1 MTSFHNTI
9 SGVILAGGK
18 SRRFGSNKAL
28 IEVQGM
34 PLVQFMF
41 NQLRFLVENVSI
53 NSNTPEE
60 FRFLELPIYPDLIK
74 DKGPIGG
81 IHSALENSFSQ
92 LVFVT
97 PCDLPH
103 FSFKLLPVLAGSIGD
118 ADAICFTKAHKIEPL
133 PALFQRNSISK
144 LIQFM
149 KLGDN
154 SVHSFLDFCDT
165 SYLPIES
172 YSDILNPAML
182 SNCNTR
188 KDYEKLSKMAN
199 SY

>member
-1 MTSFHNTI
+1 MTSLHNII

-18 SRRFGSNKAL
+18 SRRFGSNKAF
-28 IEVQGM
+28 IQVQGL

-53 NSNTPEE
+53 NSNSPEE
-60 FRFLELPIYPDLIK
+60 FRFLDLPIYPDLIM

-81 IHSALENSFSQ
+81 IHSALENSFSP

-103 FSFKLLPVLAGSIGD
+103 FSFKLLRVLAGSIGD
-118 ADAICFTKAHKIEPL
+118 ADAVCFAKARKVEPL
-133 PALFQRNSISK
+133 PALFQRNTITK
-144 LIQFM
+144 LIHFM
-149 KLGDN
+149 NHGDN

-165 SYLPIES
+165 SYLPIEN
-172 YSDILNPAML
+172 YSDVLDPAML
-182 SNCNTR
+182 SNCNTPD
-188 KDYEKLSKMAN
+188 DYEKLSKMVN
-199 SY
+199 S